1 MPGRVLRFAMLRA
14 RKLYAPP
21 DDELLATYAN
31 HHTITATCPCG
42 HSRELYA
49 RPIQAMLG
57 KGVLLGKVRDC
68 LRCHKCQKRRPTVTV
83 QRMPR

>member
-1 MPGRVLRFAMLRA
+1 MLRA
-14 RKLYAPP
+14 RKPFTPA
-21 DDELLATYAN
+21 DDELLATYAS
-31 HHTITATCPCG
+31 HYTITANCPCG
-42 HSRELYA
+42 HSRELFA

-68 LRCHKCQKRRPTVTV
+68 LRCHKCQRRRPAFTV

>member
-1 MPGRVLRFAMLRA
+1 MRPRTIRTLS
-14 RKLYAPP
+14 
-21 DDELLATYAN
+21 DDELLESFAR
-31 HHTITATCPCG
+31 HHEIVATCPCG

-49 RPIQAMLG
+49 RPIQQMLG

-68 LRCHKCQKRRPTVTV
+68 LRCHKCQKRRPVITV